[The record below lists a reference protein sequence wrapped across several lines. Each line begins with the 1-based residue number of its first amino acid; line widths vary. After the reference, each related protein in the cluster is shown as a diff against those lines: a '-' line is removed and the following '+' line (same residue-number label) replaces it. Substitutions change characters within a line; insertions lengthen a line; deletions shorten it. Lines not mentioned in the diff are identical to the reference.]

1 MEPIKKELGYELSAS
16 RMNNLCTQLL
26 EETVSSA
33 NALVGVDSVVPEW
46 FAIFNGESI
55 SQLEARG
62 IDAKRYNKHLEELMK
77 CGKLAVYLNKI
88 IGFNVPRILK
98 KEDLICLL
106 DNMFHEYIHLI
117 SEQVWQET
125 DSRLH
130 YWLKP
135 RWAKE
140 AITERMVFE
149 HLPHLYHNKFLQST
163 GLNAEDFRRY
173 TQRRVKSAKPESLAN
188 LLFIYLVDAIANE
201 EYVYGNGKDLFLD
214 SIKDPNFNPIKSR
227 FNTRVGSLK
236 DSYEKY
242 DDAFKYFINAPIP
255 EVALYFFIEQ
265 KERKKFNG
273 RTLAQLVKEAYD
285 IGYSAENVKLL
296 KDGKQ
301 LKAEYYTR
309 WTHEFD

>member
-33 NALVGVDSVVPEW
+33 NALIGVDSVVPEW

-62 IDAKRYNKHLEELMK
+62 VNTQKYNKHLERLMEE
-77 CGKLAVYLNKI
+77 GKLAVYFNNI
-88 IGFNVPRILK
+88 AGFKVPRIIK

-106 DNMFHEYIHLI
+106 GSMFHEHVHLI

-125 DSRLH
+125 DSGLH
-130 YWLKP
+130 WSRP
-135 RWAKE
+135 VWAKE

-149 HLPHLYHNKFLQST
+149 HLPDLYPNKFLQSA
-163 GLNAEDFRRY
+163 GLNSGDFKKSS
-173 TQRRVKSAKPESLAN
+173 QRRVKSAKPGSLAS
-188 LLFIYLVDAIANE
+188 LLFVYLVDAIANE

-214 SIKDPNFNPIKSR
+214 SIKDLNFNPIKSR
-227 FNTRVGSLK
+227 FNTSVGGLK

-242 DDAFKYFINAPIP
+242 DDAFKYLVNAPIP
-255 EVALYFFIEQ
+255 EVALYFFIEE

-273 RTLAQLVKEAYD
+273 RTLAQLVKEAQD
-285 IGYSAENVKLL
+285 IGYSAKNVKLV
-296 KDGKQ
+296 KGGKE

-309 WTHEFD
+309 WAHEFR

>member
-1 MEPIKKELGYELSAS
+1 
-16 RMNNLCTQLL
+16 
-26 EETVSSA
+26 VSSA
-33 NALVGVDSVVPEW
+33 NILVGVNSVIPEW

-62 IDAKRYNKHLEELMK
+62 IDTKRYNKHLEKLIK
-77 CGKLAVYLNKI
+77 RGKLAVYFNNI
-88 IGFNVPRILK
+88 AGFRIPRTLE

-106 DNMFHEYIHLI
+106 DSMFHEYIHLI

-130 YWLKP
+130 WSRP
-135 RWAKE
+135 VWAKE
-140 AITERMVFE
+140 AITQRMTSE
-149 HLPHLYHNKFLQST
+149 HLPHLYSNKFLQSA

-173 TQRRVKSAKPESLAN
+173 TQRRVKSDKPDSLAN

-227 FNTRVGSLK
+227 FNTRVGVLK

-242 DDAFKYFINAPIP
+242 DDAFKYFVNAPIP
-255 EVALYFFIEQ
+255 EVALYFFIEE

-296 KDGKQ
+296 KGGKE

-309 WTHEFD
+309 WAHEFE